1 MGRPTSS
8 SAWSTAMGSYFIPR
22 DRPTISAGR
31 WMPSSPTT
39 SLADPT
45 MWRWRTPGSLTT
57 SCCAGKSAS
66 PEMNRLP
73 CLSVPVLGDILI
85 NSYFDPYCP
94 RPEDWPSD
102 TDELAVLYA
111 DELNSLLDRLLPLC
125 HFVRRQRPS
134 DCWFDKECRD
144 AKRSTRRLEC
154 AYAAANRRA
163 AVVTSSSSSSSP

>member
-1 MGRPTSS
+1 MVDCYGLVLHPTGPTHNLGGTLDAIVTHDVSGRPN
-8 SAWSTAMGSYFIPR
+8 YVEVE
-22 DRPTISAGR
+22 D
-31 WMPSSPTT
+31 
-39 SLADPT
+39 
-45 MWRWRTPGSLTT
+45 WRTPGSLTT

-73 CLSVPVLGDILI
+73 CLSVPVIGDILI

-111 DELNSLLDRLLPLC
+111 DELNSLLDRLLPLR

-144 AKRSTRRLEC
+144 ATRSTRRLEC

-163 AVVTSSSSSSSP
+163 AVVTSSSSSSSSSP